1 MLKAFDTFQYL
12 CFTFPNLLE
21 NYIRH
26 LNFMFSSLHLQHLS
40 ENFWKIKD
48 NHTSL
53 FMKMFS
59 PKKNLLKCFVAIQSL
74 IQGFGNS
81 IHFLISSRL
90 VAGMLVLS
98 SIWNYPVGRRKY
110 FSLSSSASA
119 RVWVW
124 GIINYSCAEVY
135 LALQYRAIYH
145 RNKCWAHHHCPHLLP
160 FNSYLVNQLDDMSKI
175 LIDQK
180 NIWKFSVNLRTLV
193 TF

>member
-1 MLKAFDTFQYL
+1 MTLSNISAL
-12 CFTFPNLLE
+12 PFPI
-21 NYIRH
+21 Y
-26 LNFMFSSLHLQHLS
+26 
-40 ENFWKIKD
+40 WKIISVIWISCFLACICSICQKIFEKLKD

-74 IQGFGNS
+74 IQGFGKS

-124 GIINYSCAEVY
+124 VWGIINYSCAEVY

-145 RNKCWAHHHCPHLLP
+145 RNKCWDHLHHPPPAHTLPDLTYFLFFIHLVHQ
-160 FNSYLVNQLDDMSKI
+160 LVRMI
-175 LIDQK
+175 LIGE
-180 NIWKFSVNLRTLV
+180 
-193 TF
+193 